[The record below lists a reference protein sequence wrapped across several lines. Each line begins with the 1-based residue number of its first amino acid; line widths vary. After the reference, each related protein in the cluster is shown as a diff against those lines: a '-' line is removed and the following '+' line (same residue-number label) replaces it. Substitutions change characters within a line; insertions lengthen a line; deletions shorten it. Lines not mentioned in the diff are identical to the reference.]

1 MNVAEQG
8 LALVPKLV
16 WCNRVGFRNRIFCH
30 GVDSNEQADLMW
42 AWASRQP
49 DIVWRMPG
57 GELWILFK
65 LWLGTGRDWESRVFR
80 PRPTVWNDLHYLW
93 MREQA
98 QDRGR
103 LMIDPGTE
111 G

>member
-16 WCNRVGFRNRIFCH
+16 WFNRVGFRNRIVGH
-30 GVDSNEQADLMW
+30 GIDSKEQAELLW
-42 AWASRQP
+42 ACASRQQ
-49 DIVWRMPG
+49 DIVCRMCG

-65 LWLGTGRDWESRVFR
+65 VWLGNGRDWQSRVFR
-80 PRPTVWNDLHYLW
+80 PRPTVWSDLPYLW

-98 QDRGR
+98 QDCGR
-103 LMIDPGTE
+103 LMMDPHNE
-111 G
+111 V